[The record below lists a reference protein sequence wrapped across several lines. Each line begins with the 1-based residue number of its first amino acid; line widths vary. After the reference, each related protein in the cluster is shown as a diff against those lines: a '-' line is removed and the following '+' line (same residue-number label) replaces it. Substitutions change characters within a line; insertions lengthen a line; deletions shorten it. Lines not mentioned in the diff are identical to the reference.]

1 MKVSLYIHERPRP
14 KNQAMPS
21 CVLWTMVERKAE
33 GTERLELDICTYRK
47 SDPFYVLT
55 HEL

>member
-1 MKVSLYIHERPRP
+1 MEVSLYIHERPRP

-47 SDPFYVLT
+47 SDPFYVIT
-55 HEL
+55 H